1 MWGSFS
7 DSGNRRVV
15 VSASRES
22 RDDADL
28 VAGFQR
34 RALLLE
40 ETDVFFIHV
49 DQHGA
54 TYLATII
61 HNAITYP
68 VEAPVELVDG
78 PCYRIRLHVKQVR
91 AVAITAESG
100 RNADD
105 DWHRL

>member
-1 MWGSFS
+1 MWAGIP

-15 VSASRES
+15 VSASGKGRN
-22 RDDADL
+22 DADFI
-28 VAGFQR
+28 AGFQR

-78 PCYRIRLHVKQVR
+78 PRYRVRLHVKQVR

>member
-1 MWGSFS
+1 MWAGIP

-15 VSASRES
+15 VSAPGKGRN
-22 RDDADL
+22 DADFI
-28 VAGFQR
+28 AGFQR

-78 PCYRIRLHVKQVR
+78 PRYRVRLHVKQVR